1 MSSAQSAIKLCPCPA
16 TSNSI
21 QLEWISSIS
30 RTASFVSS
38 SIHWTWIADAPIVLQ
53 GPHLRRTELADDVCY
68 MLNLLYIFSGG
79 EQDTV
84 AEPDSTLIFDK
95 FGNLYGT
102 TQWGARSARID
113 ALGGW

>member
-1 MSSAQSAIKLCPCPA
+1 
-16 TSNSI
+16 
-21 QLEWISSIS
+21 
-30 RTASFVSS
+30 
-38 SIHWTWIADAPIVLQ
+38 
-53 GPHLRRTELADDVCY
+53 
-68 MLNLLYIFSGG
+68 MLKLLYIFSGG

>member
-1 MSSAQSAIKLCPCPA
+1 
-16 TSNSI
+16 
-21 QLEWISSIS
+21 
-30 RTASFVSS
+30 
-38 SIHWTWIADAPIVLQ
+38 
-53 GPHLRRTELADDVCY
+53 
-68 MLNLLYIFSGG
+68 MLKLLYIFSGG

-113 ALGGW
+113 APGGW